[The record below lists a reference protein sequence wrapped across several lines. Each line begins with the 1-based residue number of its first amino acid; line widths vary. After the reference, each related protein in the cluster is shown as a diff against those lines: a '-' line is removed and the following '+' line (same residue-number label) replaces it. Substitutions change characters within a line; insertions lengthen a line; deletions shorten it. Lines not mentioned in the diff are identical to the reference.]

1 MAVLNIAYDEW
12 KATAQAAGFATYHQ
26 ALTTADSVIAF
37 AGTPDTVLRALASD
51 SNEPGD
57 LNYTDWVANFQSG
70 STLVASSDDAAY
82 RIIKAAAIAP
92 TALGQ
97 MAVNVAAASEPTAR
111 GCAFDFWGNNQSFGS
126 GSWTTVYDSAT
137 ANSVRVSGCR
147 FKVNSNKVYMRVL
160 IDGVEGLNVNLD
172 EFKKDF
178 GGGGGSSATPL
189 VHWLGEYRSKRW
201 VFEPPFPMQGTSI
214 KIEFKSEGGTK
225 KVERGFTVRELDQ

>member
-1 MAVLNIAYDEW
+1 MANFNITYAEW
-12 KATAQAAGFATYHQ
+12 KSTSQTAAWTTYHEDK
-26 ALTTADSVIAF
+26 AD
-37 AGTPDTVLRALASD
+37 
-51 SNEPGD
+51 E
-57 LNYTDWVANFQSG
+57 TD
-70 STLVASSDDAAY
+70 TLVAHAGTTSTMISALVDPTDHADWVTNFQTGSIAVDSKDDAQY
-82 RIIKAAAIAP
+82 RIAKAEALSP

-97 MAVNVAAASEPTAR
+97 LSVNVAAASEPTAR
-111 GCAFDFWGNNQSFGS
+111 GCAFDFWSNNQTFGS

-172 EFKKDF
+172 DFKKDF

-189 VHWLGEYRSKRW
+189 VHWLGEYRSRRW